1 MPEHFFS
8 IIMVNIFSCVILI
21 LSFTLL
27 IESLASKIFTEKIK
41 HLSQWKSS
49 KVAIVIPAHNEEQ
62 VIRKTLQTI
71 IPQLKS
77 NDELIVIADNCDD
90 RTAEI
95 ATEMGVIVKERKDEH
110 NRGKGYALDYG
121 LKQLQNNPPDVV
133 IFIDADS
140 FVDSQSIPRLTEQ
153 AILSGMPVQGLYL
166 METPAQPTPKDQIS
180 AFAFKVKNL
189 VRPLGL
195 SHLQQPCLLTGTGMA
210 FPWDVI
216 MQVNLASGN
225 IVEDMKLGID
235 LAIAGYAPQFAPQA
249 QITGRLPS
257 QLNTSIV
264 QRKRWEHGHLQALLH
279 YVPLLVKESIQQKRL
294 NLLIMALDLAIP
306 PLSLFVFLWF
316 AIWIISFLILTIAHV
331 MLPII
336 ISTISGLM
344 IITAISSAWIK
355 FGQEDL
361 PLQTL
366 LKAPLYILWKIPLYF
381 QFLFNREKQWIRT
394 ERDD

>member
-1 MPEHFFS
+1 MIN
-8 IIMVNIFSCVILI
+8 IISFTIFI
-21 LSFTLL
+21 LSFILL
-27 IESLASKIFTEKIK
+27 IESLASKRFTKQVEN
-41 HLSQWKSS
+41 LSLWENS

-62 VIRKTLQTI
+62 VISTTLLTI
-71 IPQLKS
+71 IPQVKE
-77 NDELIVIADNCDD
+77 NDQLILIADNCDD

-95 ATEMGVIVKERKDEH
+95 ATEMGVMVKERKDEH

-140 FVDSQSIPRLTEQ
+140 LVNSQCIRRLTEQ

-166 METPAQPTPKDQIS
+166 METPARATPKDQIS

-235 LAIAGYAPQFAPQA
+235 LAIAGYPPQFSPQA
-249 QITGRLPS
+249 QIKGRLPS
-257 QLNTSIV
+257 QLNSSIV

-306 PLSLFVFLWF
+306 PLSLFVFLWL
-316 AIWIISFLILTIAHV
+316 AIWSISLLMFVFADIL
-331 MLPII
+331 LPLI
-336 ISTISGLM
+336 ISTISGLI
-344 IITAISSAWIK
+344 IITAIASAWIK

-361 PLQTL
+361 PLTTL
-366 LKAPLYILWKIPLYF
+366 IKAPLYILWKIPLYF

-394 ERDD
+394 ERGDL